1 MHWNEVVDHGDA
13 ALLGALWSRHVNEH
27 LMVILIITMKMIS
40 LGLMRLVIADVNHEG
55 NDIDDGN

>member
-40 LGLMRLVIADVNHEG
+40 LGLMRLVVVIADVNH
-55 NDIDDGN
+55 DIEDGN

>member
-13 ALLGALWSRHVNEH
+13 ALQDALWSRHVNEH

-40 LGLMRLVIADVNHEG
+40 LGLMRLVVVIAHVNH
-55 NDIDDGN
+55 DIEDGN

>member
-40 LGLMRLVIADVNHEG
+40 LGLMRLVVVIAHVNH
-55 NDIDDGN
+55 DIEDGN

>member
-13 ALLGALWSRHVNEH
+13 ALHGALWSRHVNEH

-40 LGLMRLVIADVNHEG
+40 LGLMRLVKVIAHLNH
-55 NDIDDGN
+55 DIEDGN